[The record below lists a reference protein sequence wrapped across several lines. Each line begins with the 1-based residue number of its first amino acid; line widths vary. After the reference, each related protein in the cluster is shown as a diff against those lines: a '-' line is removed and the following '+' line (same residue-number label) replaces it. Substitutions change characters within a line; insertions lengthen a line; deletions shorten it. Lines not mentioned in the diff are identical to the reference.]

1 MSTPVLLFHGL
12 GRSSRSMR
20 PLERALRAAGFA
32 PTNVD
37 YPSRCHTVPELVER
51 VVAPEIDA
59 LRDGERPLHVVTHS
73 LGGVLIRAYA
83 ATHPLPPGSRAVM
96 LAPPHG
102 GSEVADL
109 LGGVWPFDAAC
120 GPTLGQLGTGD
131 ASVPR
136 GMGAIRGVEA
146 GVIAGSVNVY
156 PFGRA
161 FRHGSG
167 SGDRAPHDGLVSVES
182 ARADGVADFV
192 VVRRGHGLI
201 MRAPEAI
208 RQTLSFLET
217 GRFERPRGRQA
228 DPLGAA

>member
-1 MSTPVLLFHGL
+1 MAAPVLLFHGL

-20 PLERALRAAGFA
+20 PLERALSAAGFA

-37 YPSRCHTVPELVER
+37 YASRCHGVPELVER
-51 VVAPEIDA
+51 VVAPRVEA
-59 LRDGERPLHVVTHS
+59 LRGGGPVHFVTHS
-73 LGGVLIRAYA
+73 LGGVLVRAYA
-83 ATHPLPPGSRAVM
+83 AERPLPAGSRAVM
-96 LAPPHG
+96 IAPPHG

-120 GPTLGQLGTGD
+120 GPALADLGTGD

-136 GMGAIRGVEA
+136 GLGAIRGVEA

-156 PFGRA
+156 PFGRV
-161 FRHGSG
+161 F
-167 SGDRAPHDGLVSVES
+167 GDAHDGIVSVKS
-182 ARADGVADFV
+182 ARVDGIADFV

-201 MRAPEAI
+201 MRAPETV

-217 GRFERPRGRQA
+217 GRFERPARSRWRDG
-228 DPLGAA
+228 GAASGRGA